1 MVGQGWT
8 SAGDSKKVL
17 RGLDGQRLVDLQ
29 QKLKCLSDIQRK
41 VEVRWSFGKLAYL
54 LIILL

>member
-1 MVGQGWT
+1 VQDI
-8 SAGDSKKVL
+8 ADKIEKVL

-41 VEVRWSFGKLAYL
+41 VEVRRSFGKLAYL